1 MINLLIQ
8 SLPLKLIE
16 GKVNISSMHSNFAPI
31 ELGMYSWYFIVY
43 SASKELVRSKKHSPL
58 AYILKIIGICFL
70 KFANFIVPYS

>member
-31 ELGMYSWYFIVY
+31 ELGMCSWYFIVY
-43 SASKELVRSKKHSPL
+43 SPLKELVRSKKHCPL
-58 AYILKIIGICFL
+58 AHNLKIIGICFL
-70 KFANFIVPYS
+70 